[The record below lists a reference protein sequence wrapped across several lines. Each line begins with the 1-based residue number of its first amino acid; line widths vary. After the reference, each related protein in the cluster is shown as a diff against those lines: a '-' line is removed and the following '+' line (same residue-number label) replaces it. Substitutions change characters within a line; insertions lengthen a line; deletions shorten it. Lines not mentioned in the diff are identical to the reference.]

1 MHAHYAPGADLC
13 RLGLCQGLSNNTH
26 SSSAPAKA
34 ESRTGPEDY
43 NLSPTSVTS
52 DSNKVVIS
60 VPLTLRHMEE
70 QRSPGGL
77 AGSVRGE
84 SNLSGRE
91 HHNTPFCGEGSAG
104 HLDYVRASPGDHAIV
119 VRQELGVGIGFCP
132 VPSGLCPGRRRIST
146 LPLRH

>member
-1 MHAHYAPGADLC
+1 M
-13 RLGLCQGLSNNTH
+13 
-26 SSSAPAKA
+26 
-34 ESRTGPEDY
+34 
-43 NLSPTSVTS
+43 TS

-104 HLDYVRASPGDHAIV
+104 HLDYVRASPGDHAIIV
-119 VRQELGVGIGFCP
+119 TQELGVGLGFCP
-132 VPSGLCPGRRRIST
+132 VPSGSLSRPPPNQHITSAPLNICEGR
-146 LPLRH
+146 